1 MGRDERGWRVAPA
14 YPAEG
19 WIQWLWSLSRLWEA
33 PIRTA
38 QRPCPFVGSGRC
50 RLLPT
55 DEIGHRLG
63 ATSEASEATQR
74 LVDDEVRRLIA
85 RVHREVTDLL
95 TAHREELDNLVVV
108 LLQANTLDGI
118 DAYRAAGMPM

>member
-1 MGRDERGWRVAPA
+1 M
-14 YPAEG
+14 
-19 WIQWLWSLSRLWEA
+19 EA
-33 PIRTA
+33 VDP
-38 QRPCPFVGSGRC
+38 GSS
-50 RLLPT
+50 P

-95 TAHREELDNLVVV
+95 TAHREKLDNLVVV